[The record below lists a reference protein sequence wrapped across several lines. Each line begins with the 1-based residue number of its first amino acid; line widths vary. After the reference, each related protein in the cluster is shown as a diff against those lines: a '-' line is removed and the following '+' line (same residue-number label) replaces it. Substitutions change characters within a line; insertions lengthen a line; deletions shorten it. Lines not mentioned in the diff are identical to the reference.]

1 MPNHRNATNP
11 QLLTSKNL
19 LLQGWSVL
27 TCQCDSV
34 SGFLQSRQLLFKQN
48 WSRGNCPPTSSSQL
62 KFFGSETDLQS
73 PLIPILGNG
82 SLQGPFG
89 LLGSLLYCRVPY
101 LYSRVPYLY
110 FGIPYLYSRIPY
122 LYSRV
127 PNHIPESLIIF
138 QSPY

>member
-62 KFFGSETDLQS
+62 KFFGSETDLQKPTDPYIREWVPAGTFWTFGVTIITEYPIYIPVS
-73 PLIPILGNG
+73 PIYISESPICIPE
-82 SLQGPFG
+82 F
-89 LLGSLLYCRVPY
+89 
-101 LYSRVPYLY
+101 
-110 FGIPYLYSRIPY
+110 RIC
-122 LYSRV
+122 
-127 PNHIPESLIIF
+127 IPESLIIF
-138 QSPY
+138 QNP